1 MLRLTAAALMLLC
14 LLSGCR
20 SGDQALDEYNTTAV
34 TLPDGTTIRAEVM
47 TRREDMARGMMFRD
61 SLPEDRGMLFIHGS
75 PGKYP
80 YYMFQTKVP
89 LDIIWLDANK
99 KVVEIVNDVPPCKS
113 TKATE
118 CPNYGGTVDAVVVL
132 ELAAGQAARHGVRQG
147 TTLIF

>member
-61 SLPEDRGMLFIHGS
+61 SL
-75 PGKYP
+75 
-80 YYMFQTKVP
+80 
-89 LDIIWLDANK
+89 
-99 KVVEIVNDVPPCKS
+99 
-113 TKATE
+113 
-118 CPNYGGTVDAVVVL
+118 
-132 ELAAGQAARHGVRQG
+132 
-147 TTLIF
+147 